1 MEDVVEISFESW
13 FFTISTMSLAILIPI
28 LICTFLR
35 DIFNSFWNFDYFG
48 KNDLPK
54 IPAEIEYLLK
64 DPNEKFEH
72 SSILRKQ
79 NLQILQKKREKDLQ
93 KNIEKMKNN
102 LAKNYKLWDELNDLK
117 NVLNS
122 KNQILNESFEVLNK
136 TNHSEQVNPQPD
148 ENLKKQTHHHHAK
161 HLLKSKLQK
170 RKSKAPV
177 QKTEITK
184 FLKNNKEGVKNS
196 NSGEDEWPLI
206 SQISSEATFSSS
218 EIMPRQKNQTMSF
231 GEFGT
236 ISTDEEFEKC
246 KFPKSPRQNVLQ
258 KRRSLPAKKTTL
270 PSRSRTPKLNSRRT
284 HQTKIRIHEKE
295 NTVNK
300 PPPFLKIQTNYDET
314 GEGTD
319 ELLIDVESL
328 KRPIY
333 KRLGSNLPS
342 KSRTPQ
348 SPRRTLPPSPSR
360 SFHSPSSS
368 FPLKSDIE
376 NFQNNTFESS
386 RVNSIN
392 ADLC

>member
-1 MEDVVEISFESW
+1 MEDIVEINFESW

-35 DIFNSFWNFDYFG
+35 DIFNSLWNFDYFG
-48 KNDLPK
+48 KKDLPK

-64 DPNEKFEH
+64 DPNEIFEN

-79 NLQILQKKREKDLQ
+79 NLQILQKKREEDLQ

-117 NVLNS
+117 NILNL
-122 KNQILNESFEVLNK
+122 KNQILNESFQALNS
-136 TNHSEQVNPQPD
+136 TNHSEQVKNPQRN
-148 ENLKKQTHHHHAK
+148 ENFKKQIHHHPK

-170 RKSKAPV
+170 RKPV

-184 FLKNNKEGVKNS
+184 FLKNNKEVKNS
-196 NSGEDEWPLI
+196 ISGEDEWPVI
-206 SQISSEATFSSS
+206 SQISTEATLSST
-218 EIMPRQKNQTMSF
+218 EIMPPREMNQTMSF
-231 GEFGT
+231 GEFGR
-236 ISTDEEFEKC
+236 ISTNEEFEKC

-258 KRRSLPAKKTTL
+258 KRRNLPAKKTTL
-270 PSRSRTPKLNSRRT
+270 PSRSRTPKSNERRS

-300 PPPFLKIQTNYDET
+300 PPPFLKIQTNHNET
-314 GEGTD
+314 GEGAD
-319 ELLIDVESL
+319 DLLIDVESV

-342 KSRTPQ
+342 KSKTPQ
-348 SPRRTLPPSPSR
+348 SPRRTLPPSPPR
-360 SFHSPSSS
+360 SFHSHLSS
-368 FPLKSDIE
+368 FPLESDIE

-386 RVNSIN
+386 RVNTI